1 MHVDGSVDPIRDKE
15 TIDIELQL
23 KDLEA
28 VEKRLDKVKRAA
40 KTGNKEAQK
49 EEDILTLLKSNLE
62 AGVSVRAIDL
72 QKEDYIEYVKPLQL
86 ITNKPVLYVCNVD
99 EKSALEGNEG
109 GIAVPKLLQK
119 LGVDVV
125 SLYCEPTG
133 NFPHNP
139 EPLEEHLVDLKSKV
153 VARKAHGGIVVDPD
167 VDRLAFVDEKGNMF
181 GEEYTLVACAD
192 YILSMN
198 PGATTV
204 SNLSSTRAL
213 TDVTQKYSG
222 QYFASA
228 VGEVNVV
235 EKMKEKNAIIGGE
248 GNGGVIYPRNHYGRD
263 ALVGIALFL
272 SSMAQKNI
280 QMSELRASFPSYYM
294 SKQKIELSADLNVD
308 ELLQKIHDKYSQE
321 DVETLTID
329 GVKLLFESSWV
340 HMRKS
345 NTEPIIRVYTESTT
359 NDKAKD
365 LAERFCAELLSLA

>member
-1 MHVDGSVDPIRDKE
+1 MTASHNPAQLNALKLLNERGEFIDATQGAELIKIAESESFEYSNYDSLGTLSRVD
-15 TIDIELQL
+15 
-23 KDLEA
+23 
-28 VEKRLDKVKRAA
+28 
-40 KTGNKEAQK
+40 
-49 EEDILTLLKSNLE
+49 
-62 AGVSVRAIDL
+62 
-72 QKEDYIEYVKPLQL
+72 DYIEKHIDKILS
-86 ITNKPVLYVCNVD
+86 IETVD
-99 EKSALEGNEG
+99 LECIRKANFKFVVDGVNSTG
-109 GIAVPKLLQK
+109 GIAVPKLLHR

-139 EPLEEHLVDLKSKV
+139 EPLEEHLVDLKSEV

-272 SSMAQKNI
+272 SSLAQKNI

-308 ELLQKIHDKYSQE
+308 ELLQKMHDKYSKE
-321 DVETLTID
+321 DVEILTID

-359 NDKAKD
+359 TDKAKD
-365 LAERFCAELLSLA
+365 LAERFCAELLSFV